1 MNNKKGEFLMSDVQG
16 SAQTEIASGE
26 VSSNNGSSK
35 DAVSYDTHRKL
46 LAQRKKDQERI
57 QELEAFRQNVDLEK
71 KELEGK
77 KDEVIQELKQS
88 LEKTKN
94 DNMSILRNFTK
105 KTVVG
110 EIAKEALSRG
120 LQREKLPKFLKLT
133 EESFF
138 NNADNPI
145 QIDENF
151 NIANK
156 EVFDSILEKEVT
168 ENSEWFIRQASAPN
182 DIVPGPSQ
190 MKVPEKK
197 LDDKSLDELAAM
209 L

>member
-1 MNNKKGEFLMSDVQG
+1 MSNVQG
-16 SAQTEIASGE
+16 SAQTEIAGGE
-26 VSSNNGSSK
+26 VSANLSGSK
-35 DAVSYDTHRKL
+35 DTVSYDTHRKL

-57 QELEAFRQNVDLEK
+57 QELESFQQTVDLEK

-94 DNMSILRNFTK
+94 ENLSILRNFTK
-105 KTVVG
+105 KTVVS

-120 LQREKLPKFLKLT
+120 LQHEKLPKFLKLT

-138 NNADNPI
+138 NNTENPI

-156 EVFDSILEKEVT
+156 EVFSSILEKEVN
-168 ENSEWFIRQASAPN
+168 ENSEWFIKQAKAPN
-182 DIVPGPSQ
+182 DVVPGANQ
-190 MKVPEKK
+190 MRVPDKK
-197 LDDKSLDELAAM
+197 LEDKSFDELAAM